1 MTIHISKKAWGN
13 NKITPDG
20 RVVHDEKAAEA
31 KLDVSTRAARRA
43 GGSKKKIRL
52 NKPGKRS

>member
-1 MTIHISKKAWGN
+1 MTIRISKKAWGN

-31 KLDVSTRAARRA
+31 KLDVSTRLKRRNSKKIKPVRK
-43 GGSKKKIRL
+43 GGS
-52 NKPGKRS
+52 